1 MKETD
6 YSEIQEIRIALD
18 YLTRKLTVVKRKC
31 PANRA
36 IGEALK
42 SLDRAEIH
50 LSDVQGPQA
59 KRVLP
64 AKTIPTVAVK
74 SA

>member
-1 MKETD
+1 MKDTD
-6 YSEIQEIRIALD
+6 YSEIQEIRIALE
-18 YLTRKLTVVKRKC
+18 YLTRKLIGVKRKC

-36 IGEALK
+36 IDEALK

-50 LSDVQGPQA
+50 LSDVQGPRRA
-59 KRVLP
+59 
-64 AKTIPTVAVK
+64 PTVQHKPLVEAK